1 MRLGAAKTANA
12 NHSVARATAKLCVVN
27 CVTGCVWPTVP
38 QPTEWQ
44 RSGNQIDAAFI
55 FARADFV
62 KALEVLTDAGRTA
75 CYNAL
80 RLDGRF
86 AKSLRETHGLLA
98 WKS

>member
-1 MRLGAAKTANA
+1 MIFT
-12 NHSVARATAKLCVVN
+12 
-27 CVTGCVWPTVP
+27 
-38 QPTEWQ
+38 
-44 RSGNQIDAAFI
+44 RS
-55 FARADFV
+55 DFV

>member
-1 MRLGAAKTANA
+1 VHRVADCVIDSVRL
-12 NHSVARATAKLCVVN
+12 
-27 CVTGCVWPTVP
+27 TVP

-44 RSGNQIDAAFI
+44 RIGNQIDAAFI

>member
-1 MRLGAAKTANA
+1 MLTGASCESTANLRVFDGIIRFGVRQR
-12 NHSVARATAKLCVVN
+12 H
-27 CVTGCVWPTVP
+27 
-38 QPTEWQ
+38 TERQ
-44 RSGNQIDAAFI
+44 YIGDQVDTAFI
-55 FARADFV
+55 FTWSDFV

-75 CYNAL
+75 CYHAL

>member
-1 MRLGAAKTANA
+1 MCAAVEFRILGGIAAFAI
-12 NHSVARATAKLCVVN
+12 
-27 CVTGCVWPTVP
+27 P

-44 RSGNQIDAAFI
+44 RIGNQVCPAFV
-55 FARADFV
+55 FAGVNFV

>member
-1 MRLGAAKTANA
+1 
-12 NHSVARATAKLCVVN
+12 
-27 CVTGCVWPTVP
+27 
-38 QPTEWQ
+38 
-44 RSGNQIDAAFI
+44 
-55 FARADFV
+55 
-62 KALEVLTDAGRTA
+62 VLTDAGRTA

>member
-1 MRLGAAKTANA
+1 MFN
-12 NHSVARATAKLCVVN
+12 VADCVLDR
-27 CVTGCVWPTVP
+27 VWFAVP

-44 RSGNQIDAAFI
+44 RIGNQIDAAMI
-55 FARADFV
+55 FARSHFV